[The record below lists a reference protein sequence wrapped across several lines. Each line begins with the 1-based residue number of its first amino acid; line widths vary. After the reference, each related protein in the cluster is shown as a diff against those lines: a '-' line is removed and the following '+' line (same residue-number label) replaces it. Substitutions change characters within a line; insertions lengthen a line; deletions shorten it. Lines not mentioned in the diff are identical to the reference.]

1 MLAFRAAVRCRRSR
15 IGLLKGGVMVDL
27 IFTYYG
33 PDDDIPEEAFEITSN
48 SDRGG
53 LWLASNTDTTTEGDV
68 DELPAGNFWV
78 KTKIEFERLYTKALT
93 DGLVA
98 EKKIAPNEPA

>member
-1 MLAFRAAVRCRRSR
+1 
-15 IGLLKGGVMVDL
+15 MVDL
-27 IFTYYG
+27 IFTYYA
-33 PDDDIPEEAFEITSN
+33 PDDDIPEEAFEIASN